1 MTPPPPRL
9 SVNDPEGK
17 VPAARALEVV
27 AELIKTGHGRKD
39 YKKDPLGAFDKEKE
53 RLGEPFKST
62 KYDDIPQNARAA
74 LQELSEDELKVLAK
88 LEKTFIDDGLFVDVP
103 SPGKLFYK

>member
-1 MTPPPPRL
+1 MTPPPPGL

-27 AELIKTGHGRKD
+27 AELIKDGNGRKD
-39 YKKDPLGAFDKEKE
+39 YKKDPKDAFDKEKE

-62 KYDDIPQNARAA
+62 KYDDIPHNARVA
-74 LQELSEDELKVLAK
+74 LQDLSEDELKLLAK
-88 LEKTFIDDGLFVDVP
+88 LQKTFVDDGLYVDVP
-103 SPGKLFYK
+103 SPGHLFYH